1 MSCQRKNDIRGTDM
15 NEGKHLGELSM
26 NMNDHGNT
34 HAKVNKSHNVL
45 LPLNNSSSQLSCSP
59 GGLSSSGALGLVSL
73 THPASCFPWDQSVSR
88 WPPPMAQGP
97 GASSQFFLPYFPT
110 RIITFVS
117 PIQFDLA
124 FSLPLSLNPESVQTE
139 LCRIVVVKPDYWL
152 RPQHCYCRLICLS
165 CLICTVITS
174 RL

>member
-97 GASSQFFLPYFPT
+97 GASSQFFPPVFSDQNYNICFTNSIRSGLLTPSVT
-110 RIITFVS
+110 KSRISANWT
-117 PIQFDLA
+117 
-124 FSLPLSLNPESVQTE
+124 VQN
-139 LCRIVVVKPDYWL
+139 CRSGAWL
-152 RPQHCYCRLICLS
+152 L
-165 CLICTVITS
+165 ITS
-174 RL
+174 